1 MVKTLT
7 LKVLEA
13 YTRDVGRG
21 VSRIDYESMDSLSAS
36 TGDVIE
42 IKGGKRRT
50 VAKCLPL
57 YPSDEGKGIIRVDGL
72 LRNNAGV
79 AIGDTV
85 EITKIK
91 AVPAEKIMVAPLEA
105 IPSIDERYL
114 ADALESVP
122 LIKGDNV
129 MVPYFGGRLT
139 FQVIEVT
146 PASAVLVTQ
155 KTTFH
160 IAEKSETLR
169 GMTHVAYEDIGG
181 LKEEIQKV
189 REMIELPLRH
199 PEIFEKLGIEAPKGI
214 LLHGPPG
221 TGKTLLAK
229 AVANETNAHFI
240 NISGPEIMSKF
251 YGESEARLR
260 EIFKESREKAPS
272 IIFIDE
278 IDSIAPKREEVTGEV
293 ERRVVS
299 QLLSLMDGL
308 ESRGKVIVI
317 AATNRP
323 NAIDPAL
330 RRPGRFD
337 REIEIKVPDKRG
349 RLEIL
354 QIHSHNMPLESD
366 VNQEKIA
373 AVTHGF
379 VGADLEYL
387 CKEAAMRCLR
397 RLLPELNLEDEKIS
411 PETLDKLVI
420 TMNDF
425 ELAIK
430 DVMPSAMREV
440 YLEIPDIRWTDIGGL
455 EEIKRDLQEA
465 IEWPLRYPDLYK
477 TLNHTLTKGILLHG
491 PSGTGKTLLAKAV
504 ATESEANFISVK
516 GPELISKWVGE
527 SERGIREIF
536 RRARQAAP
544 CVIFFDEID
553 SIAATRGGGMGD
565 IEGSG
570 GSGYGGA
577 GRMLSQLLTEMDGVQ
592 EMQGVMVV
600 AATNRADMIDTAL
613 LRPGRF
619 DRIVYVPNPDRN
631 TRVRILEIH
640 TRGKPISRDID
651 LSKIAEQTEGF
662 SGADVAAV
670 PNTAI
675 SLVLHEYLQKY
686 PTPEDAAKHSSDAIV
701 SLRHFEDAV
710 RKIKTQRETKPGE
723 PVASLAHYR

>member
-1 MVKTLT
+1 MVDKP

-21 VSRIDYESMDSLSAS
+21 VARMDYDSMDSRGIS
-36 TGDVIE
+36 TGDIVE
-42 IKGGKRRT
+42 IAGSKSKT

-57 YPSDEGKGIIRVDGL
+57 YPSDEGKSIVRVDGL
-72 LRNNAGV
+72 LRNNAGA
-79 AIGDTV
+79 AIGDIV
-85 EITKIK
+85 EIIK
-91 AVPAEKIMVAPLEA
+91 VKALQAQKVVVSPLAEMPPV
-105 IPSIDERYL
+105 DEKYL
-114 ADALESVP
+114 ADSLENVP
-122 LIKGDNV
+122 LIKGDKV
-129 MVPYFGGRLT
+129 AVPYFGGRIT
-139 FQVIEVT
+139 FVVIEIIPDAV
-146 PASAVLVTQ
+146 VLVTRQ
-155 KTTFH
+155 TVFH
-160 IAEKSETLR
+160 ISKEGEVKTSLQR
-169 GMTHVAYEDIGG
+169 VAYEDIGG
-181 LKEEIQKV
+181 LREELQKV

-229 AVANETNAHFI
+229 AVANETNAHFAS
-240 NISGPEIMSKF
+240 ISGPEIMSKY

-260 EIFKESREKAPS
+260 EIFKESRENAPAV
-272 IIFIDE
+272 IFVDE

-337 REIEIKVPDKRG
+337 REIEFKVPDKQG

-366 VNQEKIA
+366 VDLEKIG

-387 CKEAAMRCLR
+387 CKEAAMKCLR
-397 RLLPELNLEDEKIS
+397 RLLPELDLQDEKIS
-411 PETLDKLVI
+411 LETLGKLVI

-425 ELAIK
+425 ETALRDIF
-430 DVMPSAMREV
+430 PSAMREV
-440 YLEIPDIRWTDIGGL
+440 YLEIPYVKWTDVGGM
-455 EEIKRDLQEA
+455 EEIKRELREA
-465 IEWPLRYPDLYK
+465 IEWPLKYPELYK
-477 TLNHTLTKGILLHG
+477 ELSHTLTKGILLYG

-516 GPELISKWVGE
+516 GPELVSKWVGE
-527 SERGIREIF
+527 SERAVREIF

-553 SIAATRGGGMGD
+553 TIASTRGGVNSEIGGNY
-565 IEGSG
+565 GS
-570 GSGYGGA
+570 A
-577 GRMLSQLLTEMDGVQ
+577 RMLSQLLAEMDGVQ
-592 EMQGVMVV
+592 EMQGVVV
-600 AATNRADMIDTAL
+600 IAATNRADMIDTAL

-619 DRIVYVPNPDRN
+619 DKIVYVPNPDDK
-631 TRVRILEIH
+631 TRVKILEIH
-640 TRGKPISRDID
+640 VKGRPLSRGID
-651 LSKIAEQTEGF
+651 LAKIAEKVEGF
-662 SGADVAAV
+662 SGADVS
-670 PNTAI
+670 AI
-675 SLVLHEYLQKY
+675 PDIAMSLVLHEYLQRY
-686 PTPEDAAKHSSDAIV
+686 PTPEEAATHSSSAVI
-701 SLRHFEDAV
+701 SLRHLEDAV
-710 RKIKTQRETKPGE
+710 KKIRTQRETKPGE
-723 PVASLAHYR
+723 RVATLMQYR